1 MTLKTA
7 TETTELTPD
16 DEAFAKLN
24 RAKALVLK
32 SCQLADLEAD
42 EAMNVIANVLV
53 MLAVHGCLPREDLL
67 AAMGAM
73 YDARLKHDM
82 EDETLN

>member
-16 DEAFAKLN
+16 DETFAKLN

-53 MLAVHGCLPREDLL
+53 MLAVHGCLPREDFLS
-67 AAMGAM
+67 AMGAL
-73 YDARLKHDM
+73 YDARLKSDM
-82 EDETLN
+82 EDETFN